1 VFQIKSL
8 HLKLNR
14 QNGTNRDWDLPITAT
29 QSRLMMLKIDAINQS
44 IILAFIQSIGL

>member
-14 QNGTNRDWDLPITAT
+14 QNSTNRDWDSPITAT
-29 QSRLMMLKIDAINQS
+29 QSGLMMLKIVLAI
-44 IILAFIQSIGL
+44 